1 METVKL
7 RATPAARALAR
18 RLGVKLT
25 NVTGTGYKG
34 RIHRDDIA
42 GFNYEE
48 KIHVSPLARRIA
60 EEHDIELKGIR
71 GSGHN
76 HKIMKEDVLQ
86 LISDPQIKEM
96 LTRDKLA
103 ESTAPPRP
111 AAASQQP
118 AAPATPATDKAATPA
133 ASPAAS
139 PAPAGLAG
147 STETVPMTQ
156 MRKIISKRMMESYF
170 GIPSFIQTWEV
181 DMTNLLALRK
191 QLIEPIKEKTGKKLT
206 VTDLISVA
214 VVKTLMKHKQINA
227 SLNKE
232 GTEITYHNYVNLGM
246 AVGMEEGLLVPVVK
260 NADRMSLSEFVVAL
274 KDLTERTFS
283 KKLLPDEQAGSTF
296 SISNLG
302 MYGVDEFTAIIN
314 QPNAAI
320 LSVASTQERIV
331 PINGEA
337 VVRPIMKISLTSDH
351 RIIDGLTAARFMT
364 DLKALLENP
373 MTLLI

>member
-18 RLGVKLT
+18 RLGVQLT

-60 EEHDIELKGIR
+60 EEHNIELKGIK
-71 GSGHN
+71 GSGHRN
-76 HKIMKEDVLQ
+76 KIMKEDVLQ
-86 LISDPQIKEM
+86 LISDPQIKAM
-96 LTRDKLA
+96 LTRDDLSAAVATSK
-103 ESTAPPRP
+103 P
-111 AAASQQP
+111 AAAQQSQQLAAEEAP
-118 AAPATPATDKAATPA
+118 RSTAAPATPSTPA
-133 ASPAAS
+133 AP
-139 PAPAGLAG
+139 AG

-156 MRKIISKRMMESYF
+156 MRKIISKRMTESYF
-170 GIPSFIQTWEV
+170 GIPSFVQTWEV

-191 QLIEPIKEKTGKKLT
+191 QLIEPVMERTGKKLT

-214 VVKTLMKHKQINA
+214 VVKTLMKHRQINA
-227 SLNKE
+227 TLNKE
-232 GTEITYHNYVNLGM
+232 ATEITYHNYVNLGM
-246 AVGMEEGLLVPVVK
+246 AVGMDEGLMVPVVK
-260 NADRMSLSEFVVAL
+260 NADRMSLSEFVVAI
-274 KDLTERTFS
+274 KDLTERTLS

-331 PINGEA
+331 PVNGEA
-337 VVRPIMKISLTSDH
+337 VVRPIMKMSLTSDH

>member
-1 METVKL
+1 MENRKL
-7 RATPAARALAR
+7 RATPAARTLAK
-18 RLGVKLT
+18 RLGVDLF
-25 NVTGTGYKG
+25 NVAGTGYKG

-48 KIHVSPLARRIA
+48 KTHISPLARRIA
-60 EEHDIELKGIR
+60 DAHNIDLKGLK
-71 GSGHN
+71 GTGHR

-86 LISDPQIKEM
+86 LISDPELKAR
-96 LTRDKLA
+96 LTRDDFA
-103 ESTAPPRP
+103 EATAPPRAMPAGTQATPQAAPPAAPQP
-111 AAASQQP
+111 AAATARTSAVPQP
-118 AAPATPATDKAATPA
+118 GE
-133 ASPAAS
+133 
-139 PAPAGLAG
+139 AGG
-147 STETVPMTQ
+147 IETMPMTQ

-191 QLIEPIKEKTGKKLT
+191 QLLEPIKEKTGKKLT

-214 VVKTLMKHKQINA
+214 VVKTLMKHPYVNA

-232 GTEITYHNYVNLGM
+232 GTEITFHHYVNLGM
-246 AVGMEEGLLVPVVK
+246 AVGMDEGLLVPVVK
-260 NADRMSLSEFVVAL
+260 NADKMSLSEFVVAL

-331 PINGEA
+331 PVNGEA
-337 VVRPIMKISLTSDH
+337 VVRPIMKMSLTSDH
-351 RIIDGLTAARFMT
+351 RIIDGLTAAKFMT
-364 DLKALLENP
+364 DLKALMEDP
-373 MTLLI
+373 ITLLI

>member
-1 METVKL
+1 MENSKL
-7 RATPAARALAR
+7 RATPAARTLAK

-34 RIHRDDIA
+34 RIHKEDIA

-48 KIHVSPLARRIA
+48 KVHISPLARRIA
-60 EEHDIELKGIR
+60 DEHNIELKGLK
-71 GSGHN
+71 GTGHRN
-76 HKIMKEDVLQ
+76 KIMKEDVLK
-86 LISDPQIKEM
+86 LISDPELKAR
-96 LTRDKLA
+96 LTRDDFA
-103 ESTAPPRP
+103 EATAPPKAMPASAQASTAAPAQTATGSTP
-111 AAASQQP
+111 AAASQT
-118 AAPATPATDKAATPA
+118 ATK
-133 ASPAAS
+133 
-139 PAPAGLAG
+139 GE
-147 STETVPMTQ
+147 TETVPMTQ

-206 VTDLISVA
+206 VTDLISMT
-214 VVKTLMKHKQINA
+214 VVKTLMKHKYINA

-232 GTEITYHNYVNLGM
+232 GTEITFHNYVNLGM

-260 NADRMSLSEFVVAL
+260 NADKMSLSEFVVAL

-320 LSVASTQERIV
+320 LSVSSTHERVV
-331 PINGEA
+331 PLNGEM
-337 VVRPIMKISLTSDH
+337 VIRPIMKISLTSDH
-351 RIIDGLTAARFMT
+351 RIIDGLAAAKFMT
-364 DLKALLENP
+364 DLKALMEDP
-373 MTLLI
+373 ITLLI

>member
-42 GFNYEE
+42 GFHYGE

-60 EEHDIELKGIR
+60 EEHDIELKGIK

-86 LISDPQIKEM
+86 LISDPQIKAM
-96 LTRDKLA
+96 LTRDKLTEPA
-103 ESTAPPRP
+103 APLAPPRP
-111 AAASQQP
+111 AAAAQQPSQQP
-118 AAPATPATDKAATPA
+118 AAPAAAKAATPA
-133 ASPAAS
+133 ASDTP
-139 PAPAGLAG
+139 AG

-181 DMTNLLALRK
+181 DMTHLLALRK
-191 QLIEPIKEKTGKKLT
+191 QLIEPIREKTGKKLT

-232 GTEITYHNYVNLGM
+232 GTGITYHNYVNLGM

-260 NADRMSLSEFVVAL
+260 NADRMSLSEFVVAI
-274 KDLTERTFS
+274 KDLTERSFS

-302 MYGVDEFTAIIN
+302 MYGVDAFTAIIN

-331 PINGEA
+331 PVNGEA
-337 VVRPIMKISLTSDH
+337 VIRPIMKISLTSDH
-351 RIIDGLTAARFMT
+351 RIIDGLTAAKFMT
-364 DLKALLENP
+364 DLKAQLENP